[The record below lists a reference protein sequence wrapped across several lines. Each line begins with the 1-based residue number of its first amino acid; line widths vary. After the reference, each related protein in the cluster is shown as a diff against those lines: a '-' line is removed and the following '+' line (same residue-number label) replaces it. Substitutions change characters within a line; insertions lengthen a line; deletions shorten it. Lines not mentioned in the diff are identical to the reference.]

1 MLARV
6 DAADRLVR
14 EVEHRG
20 SVPAAE
26 ASRILLA
33 LATGPELVVEA
44 VLDDVVARDARL
56 AWRGRA
62 IELAPAPGADVSLDE
77 ALFAVIDLE
86 TTGFVPGAAQIS
98 EIGGVLLQRGR
109 IRRELEIVLARRNT
123 APRAVGRL
131 LSFARDAVIVGH
143 NVRFDIAFLDQEL
156 ARMGCD
162 RIASQLLDTMVLA
175 RRLLGDRVERAS
187 LAALADF
194 YGTSSVPCHR
204 ALPDARATAEILIQ
218 LLDVAAERGARTVA
232 DICAL
237 TRSRVTPVDHLA

>member
-1 MLARV
+1 
-6 DAADRLVR
+6 
-14 EVEHRG
+14 
-20 SVPAAE
+20 
-26 ASRILLA
+26 
-33 LATGPELVVEA
+33 
-44 VLDDVVARDARL
+44 
-56 AWRGRA
+56 
-62 IELAPAPGADVSLDE
+62 
-77 ALFAVIDLE
+77 
-86 TTGFVPGAAQIS
+86 
-98 EIGGVLLQRGR
+98 
-109 IRRELEIVLARRNT
+109 
-123 APRAVGRL
+123 
-131 LSFARDAVIVGH
+131 
-143 NVRFDIAFLDQEL
+143 
-156 ARMGCD
+156 MGCD